1 MYICGPPGT
10 GKTALMTEVFEE
22 LKSCPSNNVAKAN
35 NNMTFINCMS
45 FERAEE
51 VFDRI
56 VDEFG
61 APGRNKGPMDTYLEK
76 LFLESK
82 KSMLYSPLLLL

>member
-10 GKTALMTEVFEE
+10 GKTALMTEIFEE
-22 LKSCPSNNVAKAN
+22 LKSCPRSNVDNAN
-35 NNMTFINCMS
+35 NMAFINCMS

-56 VDEFG
+56 LDEFG
-61 APGRNKGPMDTYLEK
+61 APGGNKGPVDTHLEK
-76 LFLESK
+76 LFLKSK
-82 KSMLYSPLLLL
+82 KTMLYCPLLLV

>member
-22 LKSCPSNNVAKAN
+22 LKSCPSNNVAKGD
-35 NNMTFINCMS
+35 NMTFINCMG

-61 APGRNKGPMDTYLEK
+61 APGRNKGPVDAHLEK
-76 LFLESK
+76 LFLKSK
-82 KSMLYSPLLLL
+82 KSMLYCLLLLL